1 MQSVATNKLEQ
12 FIQELPTTAI
22 NFPANQLERAKRILD
37 QNDFPTTRDE
47 SWKYTRVGKI
57 AALKPKLFTNS
68 FTASELKAFVLDETH
83 HTIILVNGQVSAIFP
98 SSTES
103 TEGLSIKLFSE
114 CSEKELAGF
123 KAIENNDD
131 IFDAL
136 SMVYLNEGIWI
147 RLDQHVTLNRP
158 VAIIQLLSGEQS
170 VHQTRIRIELGKQ
183 SQLEIIQHYRV
194 FNAQKCFGNTKIQ
207 IQLDE
212 GAKLILHKI
221 QHGIKDNFIISRE
234 SVDQSANS
242 NLTVHTHTSD
252 SSFVRNDSIIRV
264 NGSNSETNLFGTYLL
279 KGNEHVDNH
288 TCIDH
293 LASHCLSNEL
303 YKGVAGGTATG
314 VFNGK
319 VFVRQDAQKINAF
332 QSNANILTSD
342 FATINSKPE
351 LEIYA
356 NDVKCSHGSTT
367 GQLDEDAVFYL
378 RARGISEKGAKE
390 LLVQA
395 FINDVFSKT
404 ENTHVKEILESTIAS
419 YFEKDVV

>member
-1 MQSVATNKLEQ
+1 
-12 FIQELPTTAI
+12 
-22 NFPANQLERAKRILD
+22 
-37 QNDFPTTRDE
+37 
-47 SWKYTRVGKI
+47 
-57 AALKPKLFTNS
+57 
-68 FTASELKAFVLDETH
+68 
-83 HTIILVNGQVSAIFP
+83 
-98 SSTES
+98 
-103 TEGLSIKLFSE
+103 
-114 CSEKELAGF
+114 
-123 KAIENNDD
+123 
-131 IFDAL
+131 
-136 SMVYLNEGIWI
+136 MVYLNEGIWI